1 MKVSTLIILV
11 AIGLLAWYFFQRYQK
26 STAGQSPLGIG
37 TAPGGATTV
46 TIKPVSTPGTS
57 AITSTPVNTSLM
69 ASWCAYKPE
78 QQALIAEYNALPPD
92 MTMYGMGS
100 NRKAVIKS
108 ILTATCPAALM
119 QLNPDTIN

>member
-1 MKVSTLIILV
+1 MKASTLIILV

-26 STAGQSPLGIG
+26 STAGQSPLGIV
-37 TAPGGATTV
+37 TAPGANTI
-46 TIKPVSTPGTS
+46 TIKPALIPGTS
-57 AITSTPVNTSLM
+57 AVTSTPVNTSLM
-69 ASWCAYKPE
+69 AGWCAYKPE
-78 QQALIAEYNALPPD
+78 QQALITEYNALPPD

-108 ILTATCPAALM
+108 ILTSVCPAALM